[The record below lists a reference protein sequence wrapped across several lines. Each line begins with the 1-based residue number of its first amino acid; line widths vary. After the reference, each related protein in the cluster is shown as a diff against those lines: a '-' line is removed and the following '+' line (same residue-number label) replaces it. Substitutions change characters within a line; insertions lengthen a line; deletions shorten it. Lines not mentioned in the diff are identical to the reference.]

1 MKKLLTFV
9 FTMLVGASLAF
20 AQTGAGSTG
29 APATTGEKTGTA
41 ASGKKGSK
49 SGKKGHKGGKKHKK
63 GQGEGQSTPK

>member
-20 AQTGAGSTG
+20 AQGTAGSSG
-29 APATTGEKTGTA
+29 APASGEKTGTA

-49 SGKKGHKGGKKHKK
+49 SGKKGHKGGKKSKK
-63 GQGEGQSTPK
+63 GSPSTTPPPK